1 MPTPQE
7 LLARFLGYIERDM
20 NGATPGKQPP
30 GKPADADRDLAQLL
44 VALIEEGRAAWP
56 DLEVSTDDYMR
67 YLAARLPKDETLAGG
82 LSAVHGADLYLA
94 CACALGVP
102 GAVAAF
108 ERRLLVNL
116 PSFVGHLSSAPE
128 FADEVGQL
136 LREKLFVAPRGST
149 PKIADYSGRGALA
162 SWVRVAALRTAL
174 SLRRSQNAQRIVG
187 QPSEN
192 DDDTPNLPLRRDPEM
207 DYIKDRYRKEFK
219 AAFHEAFNT
228 LTVEQRNVLRLHYV
242 DGLNIDRIGVMFRVH
257 RSTVARWLSASCA
270 QVLDETRRLLRERL
284 SLSPTEFDSLAGVIR
299 SQLDLSIIRYLRDS
313 SPSNPS

>member
-1 MPTPQE
+1 MATPQE
-7 LLARFLGYIERDM
+7 LLARFLGYIDSAGPR
-20 NGATPGKQPP
+20 TLPGKQQP
-30 GKPADADRDLAQLL
+30 GAPTEADMGARLARLL
-44 VALIEEGRAAWP
+44 AEGRAAWP
-56 DLEVSTDDYMR
+56 DLEVSTDDYLR
-67 YLAARLPKDETLAGG
+67 YLAARMPQDETIPTA

-102 GAVAAF
+102 GAIAAF
-108 ERRLLVNL
+108 ERRLLTHL
-116 PSFVGHLSSAPE
+116 PAFVGHLNSAPE

-136 LREKLFVAPRGST
+136 LREKLFVAPKGAA

-187 QPSEN
+187 QPSET
-192 DDDTPNLPLRRDPEM
+192 DDDTPNLPMRRDPEM
-207 DYIKDRYRKEFK
+207 DYIKDRYRREFK
-219 AAFHEAFNT
+219 IAFHEAFGT
-228 LTVEQRNVLRLHYV
+228 LSVEQRNVLRLHYV
-242 DGLNIDRIGVMFRVH
+242 DGLNIDRIGAMFRVH

-284 SLSPTEFDSLAGVIR
+284 SLSPTEFDSLAGMIR

-313 SPSNPS
+313 APSNPS